1 MCQKNKS
8 SESKVKFRKASNHCK
23 RVLEGAKLAHANVT
37 KDPIISQKLPS
48 GAFLEIANS
57 ILNKVKSVVPPI
69 FNSQEELSSPSDKVK
84 FFAENFSKNSNLD
97 DSGVSL
103 AVFFLIGIHSM
114 QGSTATTRHEVTRK
128 RSTK

>member
-103 AVFFLIGIHSM
+103 AVFFFNWDSLHARLNSHY
-114 QGSTATTRHEVTRK
+114 QA
-128 RSTK
+128 